1 MPWLES
7 AMSKRIE
14 QRVLNQLARFTSHE
28 NLVQRAVAMASS
40 ISSIVLCVAAI
51 YMFLAI
57 DPKRL
62 VFRHQLIAFLI
73 FFDLLKAIILLIFP
87 SHVVNHPLAYFDN
100 RFCQVVGFFTA
111 TAIEGADFA
120 ILAFAIHTFLLVFR
134 PSLNVKTGRF
144 DRIEGGL
151 YIYRYYTYSLCFV
164 IPLVLAS
171 LPYIG
176 KGYSSFVCWCY
187 LPQKPVW
194 YRLVLSWVPRWCI
207 VIVIFGVYGVI
218 YYYVLREF
226 RTLGGVFSTM
236 HRQNSKWRP
245 PALARDKC
253 CPTTGTLLSNI
264 WRHRHTNKSTWMRL
278 AVLMMEVWLHLGKTR
293 VGTFRQLI
301 WTRSFGDKRPLKS
314 K

>member
-100 RFCQVVGFFTA
+100 RFCQVVGFF
-111 TAIEGADFA
+111 
-120 ILAFAIHTFLLVFR
+120 LSLIH
-134 PSLNVKTGRF
+134 
-144 DRIEGGL
+144 I
-151 YIYRYYTYSLCFV
+151 
-164 IPLVLAS
+164 
-171 LPYIG
+171 
-176 KGYSSFVCWCY
+176 
-187 LPQKPVW
+187 
-194 YRLVLSWVPRWCI
+194 
-207 VIVIFGVYGVI
+207 
-218 YYYVLREF
+218 
-226 RTLGGVFSTM
+226 
-236 HRQNSKWRP
+236 
-245 PALARDKC
+245 
-253 CPTTGTLLSNI
+253 
-264 WRHRHTNKSTWMRL
+264 
-278 AVLMMEVWLHLGKTR
+278 
-293 VGTFRQLI
+293 
-301 WTRSFGDKRPLKS
+301 
-314 K
+314 